1 MNRRMKRTWR
11 RRVSRAL
18 KSNNRHRW
26 VDADPRRSSEARID
40 VAPVIGG
47 DVQRVIVAP
56 WRRAK

>member
-1 MNRRMKRTWR
+1 MNRRQKRTWR

-26 VDADPRRSSEARID
+26 VLGYPRRSSEARIE
-40 VAPVIGG
+40 VMPVIGG
-47 DVQRVIVAP
+47 DVYRTIVAP